1 MRPIFIAMMLLCFA
15 FIGSAVGQIVLVRI
29 AGESSVVE
37 EELELASRFYGVHLR
52 TITLQT
58 KPDVATALAGIANRN
73 TLGVV
78 VSWSA
83 LPVLRKSSV
92 INDLRRENHRRIP
105 LLIAGVVPQPDSQQ
119 LAEWSNGALSG
130 CEALSPTVSNTTYVF
145 GVGTEVTRQLAGERM
160 PSLSAPSCLFVVP
173 EDRGVE
179 PILSTAQSYRFAP
192 VFVQVPAQ
200 RTFYL
205 VDMKRARSQEGDL
218 NLVGIFSQIAPVMMF
233 LRNALG
239 DRAWHGIG
247 HYANLSIDDAW
258 VIEPYGHLDYATLLP
273 EMERHNFH
281 TTISFI
287 PWNYDR
293 SHPDAVSLF
302 RAHGDRLSVCIH
314 GNNHDHREFAD
325 LQSVPLGVQIANI
338 QQALARMHRFTELT
352 GVSYDPVMV
361 FPHDTGPEP
370 TLAELK
376 RYGFLATAYSLD
388 LPLGA
393 AVPTDPLFYL
403 RTFNLD
409 FAKFPGLKRYFA
421 ENPPARIELAIN
433 AFLDNPL
440 LFYGHENLFNR
451 GIQAFNTVA
460 DDVNGAQPDTRWC
473 SLGCVSRHLYRVRRR
488 DDGNIDAELFS
499 NDVVLENHDS
509 RDESF
514 LVKKAENFIPAIQAV
529 TVDGQML
536 PFTAQDESI
545 GTTVFIPA
553 GQSRNLRIEYVS
565 AWNMAAT
572 DPSKTNVR
580 VTLLR
585 RISDFRDLKL
595 SRYAWGRALT
605 RLYYDGGFDSVELKV
620 ERGIPAIAILI
631 VLVAVFVLLRIVRRR
646 SKVKV
651 VTSHHPI
658 DEFSLL
664 SK

>member
-1 MRPIFIAMMLLCFA
+1 MRSIFIAMMLLCFA
-15 FIGSAVGQIVLVRI
+15 FVGSTVGQIVLVRS
-29 AGESSVVE
+29 AGESSVIE

-58 KPDVATALAGIANRN
+58 KPDAATVLAGMANQDVS
-73 TLGVV
+73 GVV

-83 LPVLRKSSV
+83 LPALQRTNV
-92 INDLRRENHRRIP
+92 INALQRENHQRIP
-105 LLIAGVVPQPDSQQ
+105 MLIAGVVPQPDYEQ
-119 LAEWSNGALSG
+119 LAKWSNGALSG
-130 CEALSPTVSNTTYVF
+130 CEASSPIVSNITYVF

-160 PSLSAPSCLFVVP
+160 PSMSTPSCVFGVT
-173 EDRGVE
+173 EGRDVE
-179 PILSTAQSYRFAP
+179 PILSTARSGRFAP
-192 VFVQVPAQ
+192 VFVQLPAQ

-205 VDMKRARSQEGDL
+205 VDMKRAGSQEGHL

-258 VIEPYGHLDYATLLP
+258 LIEPYGHLDYATLLP

-302 RAHGDRLSVCIH
+302 RTHGDRLSVCIH

-325 LQSVPLGVQIANI
+325 LQTVPLGAQVANI

-361 FPHDTGPEP
+361 FPHDTGPES

-376 RYGFLATAYSLD
+376 KYGFLATAYSLD

-393 AVPTDPLFYL
+393 TVPTDPLFYL

-409 FAKFPGLKRYFA
+409 FANFPGLKRYFA
-421 ENPPARIELAIN
+421 EKPPARIELAIN

-440 LFYGHENLFNR
+440 LFYGHEDLFNR
-451 GIQAFNTVA
+451 GIRAFNTVA
-460 DDVNGAQPDTRWC
+460 DDVNGAQPNTRWC

-488 DDGNIDAELFS
+488 EDGNIDAELFS
-499 NDVVLENHDS
+499 SDVVLENRDS
-509 RDESF
+509 QDELF
-514 LVKKAENFIPAIQAV
+514 LVKKAENLIPAIHAV

-536 PFTAQDESI
+536 PFTTQDESI
-545 GTTVFIPA
+545 GITVFVPA
-553 GQSRNLRIEYVS
+553 GQSRNLRIEYANDS
-565 AWNMAAT
+565 NMAAA

-585 RISDFRDLKL
+585 RISDFRDLTL
-595 SRYAWGRALT
+595 SRYSWGRALT
-605 RLYYDGGFDSVELKV
+605 RFYYDGGLDSVELKV
-620 ERGIPAIAILI
+620 EQSIPAIAILI
-631 VLVAVFVLLRIVRRR
+631 VLVAALVLLRIVRRR
-646 SKVKV
+646 SQIKV
-651 VTSHHPI
+651 VVSQHAI
-658 DEFSLL
+658 DEFSPL